1 MFADGAEPAPGS
13 ARPTRRA
20 ALPSFNLPTRMQ
32 GVYPYLDWCHH
43 GPRPGAL
50 LVGRAVSRTQS
61 PSLTEPPVV
70 VGVGEHAP

>member
-1 MFADGAEPAPGS
+1 MLDTERNLPQGLLDPHFEQ
-13 ARPTRRA
+13 RC
-20 ALPSFNLPTRMQ
+20 PSFNLPTRMQ